1 MALLSIFRVIQVSLS
16 SRLLLTQREKEVVS
30 DFVSKAEKEAQG
42 SVGYNEYMAEEIE
55 SCNWQVYTRKWT
67 SQALSTL
74 FQNAKKESPRDWW
87 CDGELLA

>member
-42 SVGYNEYMAEEIE
+42 SVGYNENTAEERAAI
-55 SCNWQVYTRKWT
+55 VKYTT
-67 SQALSTL
+67 E
-74 FQNAKKESPRDWW
+74 NGPAKA
-87 CDGELLA
+87 C